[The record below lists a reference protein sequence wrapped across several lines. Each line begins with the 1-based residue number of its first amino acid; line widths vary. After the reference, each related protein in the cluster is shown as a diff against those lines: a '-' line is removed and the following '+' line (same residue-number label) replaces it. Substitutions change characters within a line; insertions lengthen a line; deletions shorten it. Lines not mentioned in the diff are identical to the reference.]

1 MTILCQNKSE
11 IQEHFWP
18 IRLAGLIEAKL
29 RIPLRPSA
37 GELAQPA
44 EFGPRPLL
52 QSDFG
57 CRLSE
62 SDLLVPWL
70 WARSFDLKSKASW
83 QILALGADS

>member
-11 IQEHFWP
+11 IHEHFWP

-29 RIPLRPSA
+29 RTPLRPSA

-70 WARSFDLKSKASW
+70 WANLGKSW
-83 QILALGADS
+83 HLVPIADS